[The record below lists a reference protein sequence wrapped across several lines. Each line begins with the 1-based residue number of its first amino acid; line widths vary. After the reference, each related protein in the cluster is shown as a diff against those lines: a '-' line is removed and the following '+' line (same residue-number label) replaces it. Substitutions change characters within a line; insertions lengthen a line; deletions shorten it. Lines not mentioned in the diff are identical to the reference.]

1 MVHVFS
7 CNWLVQPVWYVV
19 HVMAPLP
26 SVQEIWATYECYLNT
41 HPFNGPFPGLP
52 RWAGTRKVKPIWILQ
67 KQETV
72 SGSRISWSICKSAPR
87 SRQTTT
93 PAPHQHHTV
102 LRELK
107 FESLWERWFNALNDV
122 KPSEL
127 WTPHT
132 TQLRTNVVLIPYS
145 FLLDFYTAKTVT
157 DYSEAEVPL

>member
-1 MVHVFS
+1 MRHAFLMLFHQAS
-7 CNWLVQPVWYVV
+7 LFTSICTRLPVVSACTFYTVL
-19 HVMAPLP
+19 H
-26 SVQEIWATYECYLNT
+26 THT
-41 HPFNGPFPGLP
+41 HPFNGPFLGLP
-52 RWAGTRKVKPIWILQ
+52 RWACTRKVKPIWILQ

-102 LRELK
+102 LHELK
-107 FESLWERWFNALNDV
+107 FESLWEWWLNALNDV

-145 FLLDFYTAKTVT
+145 FLLDFYTAQTVT